1 MVLHIEKE
9 AMSLSSVLYLCFS
22 LSLFHFQPIFV
33 LFVTI
38 SAVLFHCFKARGGGG
53 TPDFKWQGW
62 SKDLYRFEIF
72 DFGIFLGNK
81 ILASIFWGSLIEVGI
96 FWCIQITRPC
106 SSMNKVKQI
115 LFCDCFCFLEMFLA
129 WKFGMGFLGGSIL
142 VQGFL
147 GGLFEALGIFLGFD
161 FCSHS
166 IIHVTWNLENPLT
179 PPSPPP
185 GFQGHVTCQNFTLT
199 VPYNSH
205 IRLRAPIWTRSV
217 IF

>member
-38 SAVLFHCFKARGGGG
+38 SAVLFHCFKARGGGA

-62 SKDLYRFEIF
+62 SKDLFRFEIF
-72 DFGIFLGNK
+72 NFGIFLGNK

-129 WKFGMGFLGGSIL
+129 WKFGMGFLGG
-142 VQGFL
+142 
-147 GGLFEALGIFLGFD
+147 LFEALGIFLGFD

-166 IIHVTWNLENPLT
+166 IIHVTWNLENPLA
-179 PPSPPP
+179 PPLPSPGVSRPC
-185 GFQGHVTCQNFTLT
+185 HVSKFY
-199 VPYNSH
+199 PNSA
-205 IRLRAPIWTRSV
+205 L
-217 IF
+217 